1 MSSLKT
7 LLTTSLLVGMNMPLI
22 VPAANAQITVTL
34 EGVTATAPAKGETQS
49 LNVSQGA
56 RTTLAVG
63 NGVQLGT
70 SAQMSSSIGTT
81 SISRSV
87 LEPTSI
93 ALGSSIG
100 MNDTQ
105 TTTINIENITTN
117 GNGGNINSLGG
128 SNITVA
134 EGSKFASGR
143 ADIVG
148 MTAESKILVD
158 TAGNLSYSD
167 GAKVGVDQPKGTAVE
182 KGGKAAVASY
192 FASVNPEVMKDN
204 DPYYR
209 DLLVDADG
217 KPIRD
222 SDGKL
227 QYTGAI
233 LTKDGAGNL
242 KLDESGAPVAKG
254 ATGGDE
260 DYWSTVNAC
269 SPDSTKACMYEDADI
284 LKTGNANSSSN
295 YQTTTNIDINSS
307 NFTNVFGQ
315 AF

>member
-7 LLTTSLLVGMNMPLI
+7 LLTTGLLVGMNMPLML
-22 VPAANAQITVTL
+22 PAAHAQITVTL

-70 SAQMSSSIGTT
+70 AAQMSSSIGTT

-100 MNDTQ
+100 MNDSQ
-105 TTTINIENITTN
+105 TTTINIENITAN
-117 GNGGNINSLGG
+117 GNGGNINSQGG

-134 EGSKFASGR
+134 AGSKFASGR

-158 TAGNLSYSD
+158 TAGNMTYSD
-167 GAKVGVDQPKGTAVE
+167 GKATGDAPKGTAVE
-182 KGGKAAVASY
+182 KGGKQAVASY

-209 DLLVDADG
+209 DLLVDSDG

-222 SDGKL
+222 ADGKL

-233 LTKDGAGNL
+233 LTRDAQGNL
-242 KLDESGAPVAKG
+242 KTDESGTPIAKG

-269 SPDSTKACMYEDADI
+269 APDSGKACMYEDADI
-284 LKTGNANSSSN
+284 LKTGNANASSN

>member
-7 LLTTSLLVGMNMPLI
+7 LLTTGLLIGMNMPLML
-22 VPAANAQITVTL
+22 PAAHAQITVTL
-34 EGVTATAPAKGETQS
+34 EGVTATAPNKGETQS

-70 SAQMSSSIGTT
+70 SAQMSSSIGTI
-81 SISRSV
+81 SVSRSV

-105 TTTINIENITTN
+105 TTTINIENITAN
-117 GNGGNINSLGG
+117 GNGGNINSQGG

-148 MTAESKILVD
+148 MTAESRILVD
-158 TAGNLSYSD
+158 TAGNMTYSD
-167 GAKVGVDQPKGTAVE
+167 GADGAPVKGTAIE
-182 KGGKAAVASY
+182 KGGKQAVASY

-204 DPYYR
+204 DPFYR
-209 DLLVDADG
+209 DLLVDG
-217 KPIRD
+217 NGEPILD
-222 SDGKL
+222 ADGKL
-227 QYTGAI
+227 QYTGNI
-233 LTKDGAGNL
+233 LTKDGTVL
-242 KLDESGAPVAKG
+242 KTDESGVPIAKG
-254 ATGGDE
+254 AAGGDE
-260 DYWSTVNAC
+260 DYWDTVNAC
-269 SPDSTKACMYEDADI
+269 SPSSTKSCIFEDADI
-284 LKTGNANSSSN
+284 LKTGNANASSN

>member
-7 LLTTSLLVGMNMPLI
+7 LLTTGLLVGMNMPLML
-22 VPAANAQITVTL
+22 PAAHAQITVTL
-34 EGVTATAPAKGETQS
+34 EGVTATAPNKGETQS

-70 SAQMSSSIGTT
+70 SAQMSSSIGTI
-81 SISRSV
+81 SVSRSV

-100 MNDTQ
+100 LNDTQ
-105 TTTINIENITTN
+105 TTTINIENITAN
-117 GNGGNINSLGG
+117 GNGGNISSQGG

-158 TAGNLSYSD
+158 TAGNMTYSD
-167 GAKVGVDQPKGTAVE
+167 GNDGAPVKGTAIE
-182 KGGKAAVASY
+182 TGGKKAEASY

-204 DPYYR
+204 DPFYR

-217 KPIRD
+217 KPILD
-222 SDGKL
+222 ADGKL
-227 QYTGAI
+227 QYTGNI
-233 LTKDGAGNL
+233 LTKDGTLL
-242 KLDESGAPVAKG
+242 KTDESGVPIAKG
-254 ATGGDE
+254 TTDGDA
-260 DYWSTVNAC
+260 DYWDTVNAC
-269 SPDSTKACMYEDADI
+269 SPSSTKSCMYEDADI
-284 LKTGNANSSSN
+284 LKTGNANASSN

>member
-1 MSSLKT
+1 MSSLKA
-7 LLTTSLLVGMNMPLI
+7 LLTTGLVVGMNMPLML
-22 VPAANAQITVTL
+22 PAAHAQITVTL

-105 TTTINIENITTN
+105 TTTINIENITAN
-117 GNGGNINSLGG
+117 GNGGNINSQGG

-158 TAGNLSYSD
+158 TAGNMTYSD
-167 GAKVGVDQPKGTAVE
+167 GKDGAPVKGTAIE
-182 KGGKAAVASY
+182 TGGKQAEASY

-217 KPIRD
+217 VPIRD

-233 LTKDGAGNL
+233 LTKDSQGNI
-242 KLDESGAPVAKG
+242 KTDESGAPVAKG
-254 ATGGDE
+254 ATGGDT
-260 DYWSTVNAC
+260 DYWDTVNAC
-269 SPDSTKACMYEDADI
+269 APDSGKACMYEDADI
-284 LKTGNANSSSN
+284 LKTGNANASSN

>member
-1 MSSLKT
+1 MSSLKK
-7 LLTTSLLVGMNMPLI
+7 LLTTGLLVGMQMPLML
-22 VPAANAQITVTL
+22 PAANAQITVTL
-34 EGVTATAPAKGETQS
+34 EGVTATAPNKGETQS

-70 SAQMSSSIGTT
+70 SAQMSSSIGTI
-81 SISRSV
+81 SVSRSV

-100 MNDTQ
+100 LNDTQ
-105 TTTINIENITTN
+105 TTTINIENITAN
-117 GNGGNINSLGG
+117 GNGGTIASEGG
-128 SNITVA
+128 SNISVA

-158 TAGNLSYSD
+158 TAGNLSYGAD
-167 GAKVGVDQPKGTAVE
+167 GVAVE
-182 KGGKAAVASY
+182 KGGKQAVATY
-192 FASVNPEVMKDN
+192 FASVNPEVIKDN
-204 DPYYR
+204 DLFYR
-209 DLLVDADG
+209 DLLVDSDG
-217 KPIRD
+217 KPILD
-222 SDGKL
+222 ADGKR
-227 QYTGAI
+227 QYTGNI
-233 LTKDGAGNL
+233 LTKEGTLL
-242 KLDESGAPVAKG
+242 KTDESGVPIAKG
-254 ATGGDE
+254 AEGGDE
-260 DYWSTVNAC
+260 DYWETVNAC
-269 SPDSTKACMYEDADI
+269 SPSSTQSCVFEDADI
-284 LKTGNANSSSN
+284 LKTGNANASSN